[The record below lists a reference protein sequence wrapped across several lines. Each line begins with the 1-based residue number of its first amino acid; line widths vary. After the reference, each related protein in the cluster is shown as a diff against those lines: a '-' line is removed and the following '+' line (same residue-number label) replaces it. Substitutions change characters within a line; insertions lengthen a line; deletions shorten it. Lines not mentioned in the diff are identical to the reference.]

1 GTTNLLNAAH
11 KCDREWSDAIAV
23 ENKGEGSRTY
33 SETLHRVIIAV
44 RCAVYK
50 RPFNMVADPPY
61 IHELQLLCPG
71 ICVPAPNTVQR
82 DVERLYEG
90 TASLVTAYFKV

>member
-1 GTTNLLNAAH
+1 MGVTAPA
-11 KCDREWSDAIAV
+11 
-23 ENKGEGSRTY
+23 TY

-61 IHELQLLCPG
+61 IHELQLLLPN
-71 ICVPAPNTVQR
+71 IRVPAPITVQR

-90 TASLVTAYFKV
+90 TASLVTAYFKVRQFP